1 MAWLAAASELGGKA
15 LAVGLYVWFVA
26 GMDDCLRVR
35 LSTHKLQEFGM
46 TRQSAY
52 QALTALEQS
61 QLISVERRPGSCPFV
76 TLKIGACLVSETA
89 NSPNLS

>member
-1 MAWLAAASELGGKA
+1 
-15 LAVGLYVWFVA
+15 
-26 GMDDCLRVR
+26 
-35 LSTHKLQEFGM
+35 M